1 VSLNVGS
8 YKFLIKVVS
17 HSDSAISVR
26 LPRTIVETVLQRIHT
41 GTLIILQDGERRTY
55 GHGEPVALVEV
66 ESERVWQ
73 ALLRGS
79 RGLAD
84 SYAEGLWNSPD
95 LVALIRF
102 AARNATLGDAVR
114 SRFAPILRPLYTA
127 RALARPP
134 NRHRR
139 KNDIAAHYDLGEE
152 LFRRMLDPTMTYS
165 CALFE
170 HDEMTLEEAQ
180 LAKLDLVC
188 DKLELSASDRV
199 LEIGTGWGSFAVR
212 AATTRGCHVT
222 TTTISRHQYAYAL
235 ERVRRA
241 GLEDRVTVLEADY
254 RDLKGRFDKLVSI
267 EMIEAVGWRHT
278 GDFFAACS
286 RLLEPHGAM
295 LLQAITIDDRRYEL
309 EKGSRSFIKER
320 IFPGG
325 SLPSIEAIARD
336 VARRTDLQITHLQD
350 ITASYVRTLRL
361 WRERLLANATELV
374 ELGYDEPFRR
384 VWALY
389 LAYCEAGFAERRIR
403 DVQLVLAKQHNRL
416 EGLGD
421 GGIANSGDR
430 HEPLLAGQTS

>member
-1 VSLNVGS
+1 M
-8 YKFLIKVVS
+8 
-17 HSDSAISVR
+17 
-26 LPRTIVETVLQRIHT
+26 E
-41 GTLIILQDGERRTY
+41 
-55 GHGEPVALVEV
+55 VA
-66 ESERVWQ
+66 SERVWQ

-95 LVALIRF
+95 LVGLIRF
-102 AARNATLGDAVR
+102 AARNATLGDAAR
-114 SRFAPILRPLYTA
+114 TRLAPILRPLYNA
-127 RALARPP
+127 RALVRPP
-134 NRHRR
+134 SRLRR

-152 LFRRMLDPTMTYS
+152 LFERMLDPTLTYS

-188 DKLELSASDRV
+188 DKLELSGSDRV
-199 LEIGTGWGSFAVR
+199 LEIGTGWGSFALH
-212 AATTRGCHVT
+212 AASTRGCHVT
-222 TTTISRHQYAYAL
+222 TATISRRQHAYAL

-278 GDFFAACS
+278 GNFFAACS

-295 LLQAITIDDRRYEL
+295 LLQAITIDDRLYEL
-309 EKGSRSFIKER
+309 EKGSHTFIKER

-336 VARRTDLQITHLQD
+336 VARRTDLQMTHLQD
-350 ITASYVRTLRL
+350 ITTSYVKTLRL
-361 WRERLLANATELV
+361 WREQLGCQCCRAGRARL
-374 ELGYDEPFRR
+374 RR
-384 VWALY
+384 AFPSHVGAIPGL
-389 LAYCEAGFAERRIR
+389 LRGRLHRAAHPRRAACARQAAERAR
-403 DVQLVLAKQHNRL
+403 
-416 EGLGD
+416 
-421 GGIANSGDR
+421 S
-430 HEPLLAGQTS
+430 AGWRAHPGQQ

>member
-1 VSLNVGS
+1 MNV
-8 YKFLIKVVS
+8 LS

-26 LPRTIVETVLQRIHT
+26 LPRAIVETLLQRIHT
-41 GTLIILQDGERRTY
+41 GTLVVLQDGERRTY
-55 GHGEPVALVEV
+55 GRGEPVALVEV
-66 ESERVWQ
+66 ASERVWQ

-84 SYAEGLWNSPD
+84 SYAEGLWNTPD

-102 AARNATLGDAVR
+102 AARNATLGDAAR
-114 SRFAPILRPLYTA
+114 TRLAPILRPLYNA

-134 NRHRR
+134 SRLRR

-152 LFRRMLDPTMTYS
+152 LFERMLDPTLTYS

-180 LAKLDLVC
+180 IAKLDLVC
-188 DKLELSASDRV
+188 DKLELSGSDRV
-199 LEIGTGWGSFAVR
+199 LEIGTGWGSFALH
-212 AATTRGCHVT
+212 AASTRGCHVT
-222 TTTISRHQYAYAL
+222 TATISRRQHAYAL
-235 ERVRRA
+235 GRVRRA

-278 GDFFAACS
+278 GNFFAACS

-295 LLQAITIDDRRYEL
+295 LLQAITIDDRQYEL
-309 EKGSRSFIKER
+309 EKGSRTFIKER

-336 VARRTDLQITHLQD
+336 VARRTDLQMTHLQD
-350 ITASYVRTLRL
+350 ITASYVKTLRL
-361 WRERLLANATELV
+361 WRERLVANAAALG

-384 VWALY
+384 VWGLY
-389 LAYCEAGFAERRIR
+389 LAYCEAGFTERRIR
-403 DVQLVLAKQHNRL
+403 DVQLVLAKQRSRL
-416 EGLGD
+416 EALG
-421 GGIANSGDR
+421 GGRIPGRSER
-430 HEPLLAGQTS
+430 HEPLLAGQTD